1 MFYTIAI
8 AITGAIVLGVEVLS
22 SRILT
27 PYFGVSLYI
36 WASILS
42 ITLLGLAGGYFL
54 GGVVAKRSTP
64 DRLRVTFLLYLSIAS
79 TALALSAAL
88 YPRIFPALM
97 NLHLVVGSLLAAIIL
112 MAAPLLLFSALN
124 SFVIVLTKTGE
135 NANGDAG
142 AGRVFFVSTL
152 GSVAGVVL
160 TAFLVIPLFSN
171 TKGLLLFSLA
181 TALVACAG
189 SWICLSGIRAHLN
202 SWIFAVVAVALS
214 AGLLV
219 QEYVF
224 PADQFAGPDGRR
236 WTILDER
243 HSIFGSIKVAEV
255 GMGADTYRFYINDGI
270 IQDAVQVGDG
280 RSVVLFPHMLSAL
293 LSQYAPDAKNILFL
307 GLAAG
312 LVPMDFPPPRYHA
325 DIVEINPDS
334 LDIAKRYFG
343 FSEDGR
349 VTHIQDARTFVRDC
363 KGRFDA
369 IVFDMFHGDGVPD
382 YLLSKEFF
390 RSLQQCGTENA
401 VIVMNAFEDR
411 DHPEVRNA
419 ILATVHAAFAN
430 MAYFSDPSDK
440 ERVRNVFLVAS
451 NQELRATPAQYTAP
465 AYLARQLEATLAGRE
480 TFTRQSPDLE
490 APLSDA
496 HNVYSVLSSDMSMR
510 VRKSIQ
516 THMATGLFKS

>member
-1 MFYTIAI
+1 M
-8 AITGAIVLGVEVLS
+8 
-22 SRILT
+22 
-27 PYFGVSLYI
+27 
-36 WASILS
+36 
-42 ITLLGLAGGYFL
+42 
-54 GGVVAKRSTP
+54 
-64 DRLRVTFLLYLSIAS
+64 
-79 TALALSAAL
+79 
-88 YPRIFPALM
+88 
-97 NLHLVVGSLLAAIIL
+97 
-112 MAAPLLLFSALN
+112 
-124 SFVIVLTKTGE
+124 
-135 NANGDAG
+135 
-142 AGRVFFVSTL
+142 
-152 GSVAGVVL
+152 
-160 TAFLVIPLFSN
+160 
-171 TKGLLLFSLA
+171 
-181 TALVACAG
+181 
-189 SWICLSGIRAHLN
+189 
-202 SWIFAVVAVALS
+202 
-214 AGLLV
+214 
-219 QEYVF
+219 
-224 PADQFAGPDGRR
+224 
-236 WTILDER
+236 
-243 HSIFGSIKVAEV
+243 
-255 GMGADTYRFYINDGI
+255 
-270 IQDAVQVGDG
+270 
-280 RSVVLFPHMLSAL
+280 
-293 LSQYAPDAKNILFL
+293 
-307 GLAAG
+307 
-312 LVPMDFPPPRYHA
+312 
-325 DIVEINPDS
+325 
-334 LDIAKRYFG
+334 
-343 FSEDGR
+343 
-349 VTHIQDARTFVRDC
+349 RDC